1 MSQSMICSL
10 VLALRSI
17 WRASMF
23 TALPPSGGLTHLSL
37 ILRALTVRRQRP
49 LRRVMPQFEFRRSL
63 DGVSFDRNEQ
73 IAMAWVMVWKGG
85 QEPPED
91 KDWVLV
97 ELEPTPEP
105 A

>member
-1 MSQSMICSL
+1 
-10 VLALRSI
+10 
-17 WRASMF
+17 
-23 TALPPSGGLTHLSL
+23 
-37 ILRALTVRRQRP
+37 
-49 LRRVMPQFEFRRSL
+49 MPQFEFRRSL

-105 A
+105 ALAGLRRQPMATFRVPAGTEQADIKRAINDAKQWAEARDITRVYVRTGEP